1 MNSGLNP
8 ADPTLVAAF
17 RSALFHQGAIALIA
31 IVFLWLIWATA
42 RTWRVAPTTRKG
54 GAASAE
60 GRAASA
66 AAEARGR
73 RLLRIGF
80 GALWIFDGILQAQPK
95 MAGGLASQV
104 IQPTAAA
111 SPAWVQHLVNWGGT
125 AWSYHPIQAGAAS
138 VWIQVGIGA
147 WLIVATRG
155 PWSRLAGAASVG
167 WGLTVWVFGESFGGI
182 FAPGLSWLTGA
193 PGAVLLYVAAGALI
207 ALPEGA
213 WRSPRLGRL
222 LLAGL
227 GLFFLGMALLQAWP
241 GRGFWSGT
249 VDGKPGTLAG
259 MVQSMSGTSQP
270 HFLSSLLSGF
280 GSFAAS
286 HGLAVN
292 LVVVIA
298 LAALG
303 AIFLTGRTRLVK
315 YAVAFGIVFC
325 LAAWVLVQDLGFLG
339 GLGTDPNSMIPMI
352 LLFSAG
358 YLALA
363 PAPQEAT
370 VAQEAPVAEEAAGV
384 VTAGVTAASGTAGS
398 GGPDGD
404 NGTAES
410 GGPDGDNGTAGSGGP
425 TGWRRRLRPGA
436 LGAALATARAR
447 SVAAVAAL
455 VVILIGAAPMA
466 SAAANRTADPIL
478 ALAIEGNSANL
489 DLPAPGFSLTD
500 QDGQTVSLASLRGK
514 VVLMTFL
521 DPVCTTDCPI
531 IAQEFKQT
539 GQLLGAQDKNVE
551 LVAVVANPTYRSTLF
566 TRAFDRQEGLAA
578 VPNWL
583 YLTGSLSQLSVV
595 WRHYGVT
602 VQNLPAGSMSAHN
615 DVAVI
620 IDRSG
625 EIREEMS
632 ADPGPGTSSTQSSFS
647 VLLSQYARQALGRP

>member
-17 RSALFHQGAIALIA
+17 RSALLHQGAIALIA

-42 RTWRVAPTTRKG
+42 RTWRVAPPTAKG
-54 GAASAE
+54 GAASAA
-60 GRAASA
+60 GQAASDV
-66 AAEARGR
+66 AEARGR

-80 GALWIFDGILQAQPK
+80 GVLWIFDGILQAQPK

-104 IQPTAAA
+104 IQPIAAA
-111 SPAWVQHLVNWGGT
+111 SPTWVQRVVNWGGT

-147 WLIVATRG
+147 WLIVASRG
-155 PWSRLAGAASVG
+155 TWSRLAGVASVG

-193 PGAVLLYVAAGALI
+193 PGAVLLYAVAGALI

-213 WRSPRLGRL
+213 WRGPRLGRL
-222 LLAGL
+222 LLAGV

-241 GRGFWSGT
+241 GRGFWQGT
-249 VDGKPGTLAG
+249 LDGKPGALAG

-280 GSFAAS
+280 GSFTAG
-286 HGLAVN
+286 HGFAVN

-298 LAALG
+298 LAAMG
-303 AIFLTGRTRLVK
+303 AIFLTGRPRLVR
-315 YAVAFGIVFC
+315 YAAAFGIVFC
-325 LAAWVLVQDLGFLG
+325 LADWVLVQDLGFLG
-339 GLGTDPNSMIPMI
+339 GLGTDPNSMIPMV

-370 VAQEAPVAEEAAGV
+370 VSQEAIVAEEAAVAGEAAGLA
-384 VTAGVTAASGTAGS
+384 TAGVTGGSGTAGDS
-398 GGPDGD
+398 
-404 NGTAES
+404 
-410 GGPDGDNGTAGSGGP
+410 GTAGGSGAS
-425 TGWRRRLRPGA
+425 GWRRRLRPGA
-436 LGAALATARAR
+436 LGGALATARAR

-455 VVILIGAAPMA
+455 LVILIGAAPMA

-478 ALAIEGNSANL
+478 ALAIAGSSANL

-500 QDGQTVSLASLRGK
+500 QDGRTVSLASLRGK

-521 DPVCTTDCPI
+521 DPVCTSDCPI

-539 GQLLGAQDKNVE
+539 GQLLGAQNKNVE
-551 LVAVVANPTYRSTLF
+551 LVAVVANQLYRSVAF
-566 TRAFDRQEGLAA
+566 TRAFDQQEGLTT
-578 VPNWL
+578 VPNWR
-583 YLTGSLSQLSVV
+583 YLTGSLSQLSAV
-595 WRHYGVT
+595 WQHYGIIVE
-602 VQNLPAGSMSAHN
+602 NLPAGAMSGHN
-615 DVAVI
+615 DVAVV
-620 IDRSG
+620 IDPSG
-625 EIREEMS
+625 QIRQEVS
-632 ADPGPGTSSTQSSFS
+632 TDPGPGTSSTKSSFS